1 MAAIKN
7 IESINEMFQ
16 EGKEIDGFLI
26 GKEVHRGGMAV
37 LYEAT
42 KEGILYPILLKV
54 PRVGR
59 DQPVESLIG
68 FETELT
74 IMKALKSPYVPR
86 LASAGNM
93 ARKPYIAMERL
104 EGQTLTDLIKAQGG
118 KLDNIQQV
126 VEIVANIALAVASL
140 HAQDI
145 IHLDLKPDNILVGED
160 NRIAL
165 IDFGLAHHMH
175 YPDLLVEQM
184 RKGVGSAPYISPEQ
198 VMGMRNVWRSDIF
211 AIGAVLYEM
220 LTGEFPFGSPAP
232 LEDFAKECGW
242 NRYPQE
248 LSAKKSPFG
257 CKKLFYAA

>member
-1 MAAIKN
+1 MAINKQ
-7 IESINEMFQ
+7 IESINDIFQ

-26 GKEVHRGGMAV
+26 GQEVHRGGMAI

-42 KEGILYPILLKV
+42 KAGVPYPILLKV

-86 LASAGNM
+86 LAGAGNM

-104 EGQTLTDLIKAQGG
+104 EGRPLIDLLKEQDGRLQDISQTI
-118 KLDNIQQV
+118 
-126 VEIVANIALAVASL
+126 EIVANIALAVANL
-140 HAQDI
+140 HAQDV
-145 IHLDLKPDNILVGED
+145 IHLDLKPENILIGQD
-160 NRIAL
+160 NKVAL
-165 IDFGLAHHMH
+165 IDFGLAHHMR

-198 VMGMRNVWRSDIF
+198 VMGMRNDWRSDIF
-211 AIGAVLYEM
+211 AIGAILYEM
-220 LTGEFPFGSPAP
+220 LTGEFPFGAP
-232 LEDFAKECGW
+232 STIGGCVRECGW
-242 NRYPQE
+242 NLFHQE
-248 LSAKKSPFG
+248 LFVKKFHSG
-257 CKKLFYAA
+257 YKK